1 MAETKRSLF
10 LIREVIRM
18 SPTELMKIEMRNKQ
32 ILKMIEKLED
42 EYERNNV
49 LKDHLLEGELV
60 SA

>member
-1 MAETKRSLF
+1 
-10 LIREVIRM
+10 M